1 MKDSKGVQRGKCKKC
16 PGCTEYQ
23 PPAPGPGPGSRFKC
37 SVCQCPAG
45 AHENAD
51 STAKASNTTAAAVN
65 AADGGSVKSKALSSS
80 GGPSAKKSCQ
90 PLPMVDGFVL
100 IASTCPVPG
109 CGKRVHFDM
118 NTGREDNFC
127 REHNGVQLPLQ
138 SASMMVQDS
147 EMDEDGFGGDLKMCV
162 CQSINLLA

>member
-45 AHENAD
+45 THENAE
-51 STAKASNTTAAAVN
+51 STAKASSTTTVAAVN
-65 AADGGSVKSKALSSS
+65 AADGGVNTSSSS
-80 GGPSAKKSCQ
+80 GGPNAKKSGQ
-90 PLPMVDGFVL
+90 SLPMVDGFVL
-100 IASTCPVPG
+100 IASTCHVPG

-127 REHNGVQLPLQ
+127 GEHNGVQLPLQ